1 MSNII
6 SMPTRHLFLLIG
18 LIGGLVITGCST
30 VNPEPTPDTEPSPLT
45 LFSPVVS
52 ATGEVV
58 PLKSATL
65 SMNQG
70 GTLAE
75 IMVAEGDTIEA
86 GQLIALREQQLSR
99 ETLEAGLAASEF
111 ELASAQQALTDLYDA
126 VPLQAVQAQIDL
138 AQAQDLLNDAE
149 YRWRVQQPGNRA
161 SGDIINA
168 SEANLI
174 LANNEVDKAQKEYN
188 KYSGRG
194 DDDPVRALALS
205 NLSAARQH
213 RDSILRQLNWYTGQP
228 NNIDQAILDAEVAV
242 AQVQLEEAQ
251 ENYAM
256 LQAGPDPELVALAE
270 ERIDNALA
278 QIAAAE
284 AAIND
289 LDPDLELLAPFD
301 GTVVE
306 LFVNEAE
313 WVSPG
318 QPILVLADLGNLRVE
333 TTDLSEI
340 DVAQIIVGD
349 TASVTFDALVDVVS
363 KATIIRISDRAA
375 TGSGVNY
382 RVILELD
389 EIPPGLRWGMTAF
402 VDIEIDS

>member
-1 MSNII
+1 
-6 SMPTRHLFLLIG
+6 
-18 LIGGLVITGCST
+18 
-30 VNPEPTPDTEPSPLT
+30 
-45 LFSPVVS
+45 
-52 ATGEVV
+52 
-58 PLKSATL
+58 
-65 SMNQG
+65 MNQG
-70 GTLAE
+70 GILAAV
-75 IMVAEGDTIEA
+75 MVAEGDMIEA
-86 GQLIALREQQLSR
+86 GQLIARREQQLSR
-99 ETLEAGLAASEF
+99 ETLEAGLAASQF

-138 AQAQDLLNDAE
+138 ANAQDQLNDAE

-174 LANNEVDKAQKEYN
+174 LANNQVDKAQKEFN
-188 KYSGRG
+188 KYSGRA
-194 DDDPVRALALS
+194 DDDPARALALS
-205 NLSAARQH
+205 NLSAARQQ
-213 RDSILRQLNWYTGQP
+213 RDAILRQLNWYTGQP

-251 ENYAM
+251 VNYDM
-256 LQAGPDPELVALAE
+256 LQAGPDPELTALAQ

-278 QIAAAE
+278 QVAAAE
-284 AAIND
+284 AALND

-318 QPILVLADLGNLRVE
+318 QPILVLADLNQLRVE

-340 DVAQIIVGD
+340 DVAQIAVGD
-349 TASVTFDALVDVVS
+349 TAAVTFDALANVVTN
-363 KATIIRISDRAA
+363 ATIVRISDRAA

-389 EIPPGLRWGMTAF
+389 ELPPGLRWGMTAF